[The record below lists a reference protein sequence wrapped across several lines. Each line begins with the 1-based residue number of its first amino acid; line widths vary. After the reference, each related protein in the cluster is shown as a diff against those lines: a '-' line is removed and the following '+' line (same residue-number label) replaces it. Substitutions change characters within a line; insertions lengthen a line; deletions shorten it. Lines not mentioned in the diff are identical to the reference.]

1 MIEAGDLQ
9 TSPEATPLPA
19 PAPRCRILVI
29 DDSSFVRKLLKVI
42 LTDMDCEVVTA
53 ADGLSGLE
61 LALEGRFQI
70 VIVDNVLPVM
80 NGREVCRR
88 LTELPAGQKPLTIFQ
103 SVNLGSYE
111 DRSEALASGA
121 DILMRKEP
129 GAENIVARVRRFL
142 ETRPHPESLS
152 S

>member
-53 ADGLSGLE
+53 ADGLSGLV